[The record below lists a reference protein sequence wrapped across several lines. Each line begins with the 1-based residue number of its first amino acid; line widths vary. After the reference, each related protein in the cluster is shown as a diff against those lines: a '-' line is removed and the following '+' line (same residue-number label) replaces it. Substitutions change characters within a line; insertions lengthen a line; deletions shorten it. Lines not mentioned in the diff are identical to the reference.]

1 MLLKGSVNL
10 DRSIIILIALLS
22 FIGIVLIGAYII
34 LPICLKVKDKKI
46 SEKIRKII
54 LPHNLKY

>member
-1 MLLKGSVNL
+1 M

-34 LPICLKVKDKKI
+34 LPICLKAKDKKN
-46 SEKIRKII
+46 IRKNKKNNIT
-54 LPHNLKY
+54 PQSN